1 LKSKA
6 ADVSAVKLPEP
17 CTIAADADA
26 DADADAAADADA
38 DAEGD
43 GVAPTGDG
51 QKSSSPAIERTWEI
65 HHSGYGKVQPVPDC
79 RLATKRILGVC
90 GGAAHS
96 GASGQCAIALLR
108 RARPSAPDSKI

>member
-17 CTIAADADA
+17 CTIT
-26 DADADAAADADA
+26 ADADA

-65 HHSGYGKVQPVPDC
+65 HHSGYGKVQPVPEC
-79 RLATKRILGVC
+79 CLTTIWLLQVFP
-90 GGAAHS
+90 
-96 GASGQCAIALLR
+96 ALLPT
-108 RARPSAPDSKI
+108 AAT

>member
-17 CTIAADADA
+17 CTIA
-26 DADADAAADADA
+26 ADA

-65 HHSGYGKVQPVPDC
+65 HHSGYGKVQPVPEC
-79 RLATKRILGVC
+79 CLTTIWLLQVFT
-90 GGAAHS
+90 
-96 GASGQCAIALLR
+96 ALLPT
-108 RARPSAPDSKI
+108 AAT